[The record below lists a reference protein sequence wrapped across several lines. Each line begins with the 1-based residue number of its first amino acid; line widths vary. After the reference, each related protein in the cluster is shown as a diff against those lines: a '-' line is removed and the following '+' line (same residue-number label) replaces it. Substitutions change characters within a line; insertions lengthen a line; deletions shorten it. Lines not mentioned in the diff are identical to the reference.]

1 MPSSSR
7 SVAAPVTRSSRTS
20 PVVAGG
26 SCHCGRCG
34 RSYGQWCSAG
44 AADHP
49 KVHCLHFPSK
59 PRGNTVTRVNT
70 EPDTPDAHCLHC
82 LRYPPCTVMARGSS
96 PSTATSTYAES
107 GSSPCPVK
115 CPALGAA
122 CSAPKPSAASLSS
135 ASSQKPDSRFYQ
147 TVGFADGDGRLKARW
162 MA

>member
-1 MPSSSR
+1 MP
-7 SVAAPVTRSSRTS
+7 P
-20 PVVAGG
+20 
-26 SCHCGRCG
+26 
-34 RSYGQWCSAG
+34 CSAERRPNRDQTACAKSATTSALPG
-44 AADHP
+44 KQPFRAASAQTHP